1 MGRTTAA
8 APGGGGGPQV
18 LASAPPAA
26 AAHRF
31 RSLDAPVPRELT
43 DLVAPHVDSFDY
55 FLETGLA
62 KVVAGLAAVQVRK
75 RAANGHATASRKN
88 ERRPP
93 HAAPKRTPFPTLPPT
108 PSQSPILPTHPH
120 QLEHPATGV
129 PTSFW
134 FEDAAVGVP
143 TRDDAPPGGPRL
155 MPRDCREAV
164 SGGNWLQGK
173 REREE
178 GGAQNIIHPSH
189 HPHHPTQQGTT
200 YKAPLTADLCWR
212 TGTGPIQR
220 LPRRLGGLPVM
231 VKSRACGLRSLR
243 RAALVSAREEST
255 EFGGYFI
262 CNGIERV
269 LRLLIQPRRHALV
282 GLKRGAYS
290 KRGPGFSDTAVA
302 VRCVRP
308 DETSATLRVHYMADG
323 GDARVGLTVGRA
335 EYFVPAGVLLRSLTD
350 ASDRSLFDALV
361 SPSPGAPPAAS
372 FVADRA
378 EALLRGAAAAGVRTR
393 AAALEHLGAA
403 FRDALALPPTT
414 SHAAAG
420 RALLRDHVFVH
431 LSPFG
436 RVERERL
443 DWEAVGASVG
453 GTAAPADPGDAAKA
467 DLLLACL
474 RKLYALASGAA
485 APDDAD
491 ATTAHEVLLPGTLLA
506 KVAAERLSDCLR
518 AVRDGAARAASDG
531 ADPGDPAVV
540 RRAADRMPDVGRK
553 VEYVL
558 NTGNFSG
565 RGALDLPQTTGF
577 SVVAEKLNYARF
589 LSHFRAVHRGAYFTE
604 LRTTAVRK
612 LRPEAWGFVCPV
624 HTPDGAPCGLL
635 THLAAACRVVA
646 GGEGHAGVTDAAIA
660 ALARAGVL
668 PVSSGGVGGAPPAGP
683 PHHIEVHADGRVVGW
698 LPLARA
704 GAAAASLRAEKA
716 AALAAEAACVE
727 VGGEWWECWGV
738 EKNHSEHEQRFPLG
752 LSPPKA
758 RPYKNTTAPPAALA
772 ANKWRSASDGGDND
786 FLGGVGCVAL

>member
-1 MGRTTAA
+1 MGCTTAA
-8 APGGGGGPQV
+8 APGGGGAPQV

-26 AAHRF
+26 PAHRF
-31 RSLDAPVPRELT
+31 RSLDTPVPRELT
-43 DLVAPHVDSFDY
+43 DLVAPHVASFDY

-62 KVVAGLAAVQVRK
+62 KVVAGLAAVQVRGERGKWDTRRLAAKK
-75 RAANGHATASRKN
+75 RVGPPVATCGPPNAPPLSPSV
-88 ERRPP
+88 PP
-93 HAAPKRTPFPTLPPT
+93 HLNPQSFPHT
-108 PSQSPILPTHPH
+108 PH

-164 SGGNWLQGK
+164 SGVRGWL
-173 REREE
+173 REGERRRLSKTSFITHHE
-178 GGAQNIIHPSH
+178 HLPLPPPPPS
-189 HPHHPTQQGTT
+189 TQGTT

-220 LPRRLGGLPVM
+220 LPRRLGGLPIM

-361 SPSPGAPPAAS
+361 SPSPGGPPAAS

-393 AAALEHLGAA
+393 AAALEHLGAS

-443 DWEAVGASVG
+443 DGGAVGAPG
-453 GTAAPADPGDAAKA
+453 GDTAAPADPGDAAKA

-474 RKLYALASGAA
+474 RKLCALASGAA
-485 APDDAD
+485 ALDDAD

-518 AVRDGAARAASDG
+518 AVRDGAARAASNG

-540 RRAADRMPDVGRK
+540 CRAADRMPDVGRK

-646 GGEGHAGVTDAAIA
+646 GGEGHGGVTDAAVA

-668 PVSSGGVGGAPPAGP
+668 PVSSGGAGAPPPRRPAP
-683 PHHIEVHADGRVVGW
+683 PH
-698 LPLARA
+698 
-704 GAAAASLRAEKA
+704 
-716 AALAAEAACVE
+716 
-727 VGGEWWECWGV
+727 
-738 EKNHSEHEQRFPLG
+738 
-752 LSPPKA
+752 
-758 RPYKNTTAPPAALA
+758 
-772 ANKWRSASDGGDND
+772 
-786 FLGGVGCVAL
+786 